1 MKMYL
6 QEHTEASMEG
16 SFALRVHTAVLTVVM
31 SESLRYGFFCLCFSV
46 FCKFKFDLHFLLLLL
61 CIFQFLYSKYVFLLQ
76 SEISFLK
83 EFTVFKLMCFGGD
96 PLASIFSRANQ
107 APEVGRQL
115 LDGFLSSEWFFPYA
129 LTCRCL
135 LLAPGIF
142 FLSTTDLPWT
152 PVKVFLLFSL
162 LFHLPCL
169 DFTLNVQTVLF
180 LCAWV

>member
-1 MKMYL
+1 M
-6 QEHTEASMEG
+6 
-16 SFALRVHTAVLTVVM
+16 
-31 SESLRYGFFCLCFSV
+31 GFFVYVSLYFANLNSYLYV
-46 FCKFKFDLHFLLLLL
+46 LLLLF

-152 PVKVFLLFSL
+152 PVKVFPLFSL

-169 DFTLNVQTVLF
+169 GFTLNVQTVLF